1 MVNLALLVI
10 HLSLNPFLNE
20 VRLIFIFFFLF
31 YYILQENYLLVKFE
45 DTPIQ
50 LVNDSLVLDPFDF

>member
-1 MVNLALLVI
+1 MVNLALLII

-20 VRLIFIFFFLF
+20 VRLILILFFLF

>member
-20 VRLIFIFFFLF
+20 VRLILILFFLF

>member
-1 MVNLALLVI
+1 MVNLTLLVI

-20 VRLIFIFFFLF
+20 VRLILILFFLF

>member
-20 VRLIFIFFFLF
+20 VRLIFILFFLF